1 MALTSEV
8 LFMISKNGEVE
19 IGEIQDKFTI
29 TKETADTI
37 TTFLVKFGFAEWDTN
52 KKYVKLSN
60 AYKRFLDEEED

>member
-8 LFMISKNGEVE
+8 LSMISKKVEVE

-29 TKETADTI
+29 TKETAYTI
-37 TTFLVKFGFAEWDTN
+37 TTFLVKFGFVEWDID

-60 AYKRFLDEEED
+60 AYERFLDEEED